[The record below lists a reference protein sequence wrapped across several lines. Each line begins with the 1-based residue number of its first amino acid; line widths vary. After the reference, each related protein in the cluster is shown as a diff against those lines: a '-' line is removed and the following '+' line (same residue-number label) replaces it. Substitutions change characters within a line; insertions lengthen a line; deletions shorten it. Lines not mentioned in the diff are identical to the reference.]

1 MEIDL
6 MFDSGW
12 ICAAS
17 SRYRL
22 VMVQW
27 QQRREKR
34 GVAADGAPPDV
45 GPSSALRTVRLTSRA
60 VRKATWLQHLAWI
73 RASAPIG

>member
-1 MEIDL
+1 MAKLNLRSALCATALSSSVMEIDL

-12 ICAAS
+12 IALRG

-27 QQRREKR
+27 QQIREKR
-34 GVAADGAPPDV
+34 GVAADGAPLERQY
-45 GPSSALRTVRLTSRA
+45 GPEAIT
-60 VRKATWLQHLAWI
+60 
-73 RASAPIG
+73 P